1 MESFYK
7 QKGGVRELLAKEKK
21 GLFLGQDISF
31 VRGWTLGKLTAGHS
45 QVTNGRALP
54 A

>member
-1 MESFYK
+1 M
-7 QKGGVRELLAKEKK
+7 GGVRELLAKEKK

-31 VRGWTLGKLTAGHS
+31 GGSWTLGKLTAGHS
-45 QVTNGRALP
+45 QVTKGQALP